1 MTRVEIARLDT
12 PLGTLEAAVVDGSL
26 CEVRFDASPSGSGK
40 DVVARRFSD
49 ADVVMAD
56 DPGGVISALR
66 RYFDGEVGAIDDLPV
81 DVAGTPFQEA
91 VWKALRTVGAGAT
104 VSYGD
109 LARHVGNPKAV
120 RAVGTAVGSNPVAIV
135 LPCHRIVP
143 ATGGV
148 GNYGGGVDRKRW
160 LLAHEDATIT

>member
-1 MTRVEIARLDT
+1 MTRVQITRTDT
-12 PLGTLEAAVVDGSL
+12 PLGTLEAAVVDGAL
-26 CEVRFDASPSGSGK
+26 CEVRFDDRWGSGK

-49 ADVVMAD
+49 ADVVAAE
-56 DPGGVISALR
+56 DPGGVTSALR
-66 RYFDGEVGAIDDLPV
+66 RYFDGDVHAIDDLPV

-91 VWKALRTVGAGAT
+91 VWKALRTVGAGET
-104 VSYGD
+104 ITYGD

-120 RAVGTAVGSNPVAIV
+120 RAVGTAVGSNPVGVV

-143 ATGGV
+143 ASGGI

-160 LLAHEDATIT
+160 LLEHEGATVL